1 MRVIDYGGTKE
12 IAKRVWVVLN
22 CEQIFF
28 RWDLNND
35 RSSVGIKVN
44 ELDQRSSFIQPTPFP
59 SGVPSCK

>member
-35 RSSVGIKVN
+35 RSSIGIK
-44 ELDQRSSFIQPTPFP
+44 EMS
-59 SGVPSCK
+59 